1 MKLMKTLSCLLI
13 LSLAFASYAEAK
25 GRSFSGGFR
34 SQRTAQA
41 PQPAPKATPAPAA
54 QPLNMSRDFNANAA
68 QGNTLK
74 AADGRGTSNT
84 AETGTGWFRSGSTA
98 KPAGAAAATAAA
110 VPAAGQAAA
119 RQGGGLLNN
128 VMWFMLGSSL
138 ASHTRAAPAAEQAPA
153 GEGAQPAAMAQP
165 AAVAQDASV
174 AQGVG
179 SEALPVPP
187 GAQEESMLL
196 SLLRIVLWV
205 AIFAGIY
212 WLVKS
217 VMGRKARAEK
227 KSHYTFGNN

>member
-41 PQPAPKATPAPAA
+41 PQAAPKATPAPAA
-54 QPLNMSRDFNANAA
+54 QPLNMSRDANANAA
-68 QGNTLK
+68 QGSTLK
-74 AADGRGTSNT
+74 AADGRSTSNT

-98 KPAGAAAATAAA
+98 KPAGAAAAAPGAA

-153 GEGAQPAAMAQP
+153 GEGAQA
-165 AAVAQDASV
+165 AAVAQDATV
-174 AQGVG
+174 AQGAG

-187 GAQEESMLL
+187 GAPQEPMLM